1 MPSLIQFRPGPF
13 SVLFALFL
21 FTVLLSG
28 CATKQQTRTTTN
40 RPNVLIIYADDFGYG
55 DVSAYGQGQLQTP
68 NIDQLAET
76 GIRFTN
82 GYATSATCTPSRLA
96 LLTGTY
102 PWRNK
107 DAKILPGDAPLLIDT
122 ASVTLADIF
131 KKQGYS
137 TGVVGKWHLG
147 LGNGNVDW
155 NQAIAKTPNDLGFD
169 YSYIMAATND
179 RVPSVF
185 VENRNVAGLTA
196 SDPLYV
202 SYEKNFPG
210 QPTALTNPEL
220 MTRMKWHHGHNQSV
234 HNGIPRIGFMTGG
247 KSALW
252 EDERMAENFLGK
264 AEAFIDEHLSQK
276 TGQPGVAR
284 PGVARPFFLYYALH
298 QPHVPRVPGA
308 RFAGKSGMG
317 PRGDAILEADWCV
330 GEIMKKLKA
339 AGLAENTLVIFSS
352 DNGPVLNDGYYDEAV
367 EKNGKHTPWGQFRGG
382 KYSLLEA
389 GTRVPFIVSWPN
401 QIKKGVSDAL
411 ICQLDLFTSLATL
424 VGSKAKTADSQNLLT
439 TLLGKS
445 DEPQAAGGR
454 SNLVLEA
461 SGRLAF
467 RSGDWLFIPPYPG
480 KAVNEQVNLETGLS
494 PNPQLYN
501 LRVDPSQRTNLAQQ
515 DPGKLADMQK
525 QMKAIVGSAY
535 QANTPELQLK

>member
-1 MPSLIQFRPGPF
+1 MPLLNQFHRHSFSLLF
-13 SVLFALFL
+13 SIGLT
-21 FTVLLSG
+21 TVVLSG
-28 CATKQQTRTTTN
+28 CATKQQLRTATE
-40 RPNVLIIYADDFGYG
+40 RPNVLIIYADDLGYG

-68 NIDQLAET
+68 NIDQLAAT

-122 ASVTLADIF
+122 VSVTLADVF

-147 LGNGNVDW
+147 LGDGNVDW
-155 NQAIAKTPNDLGFD
+155 NQAIVKTPNDLGFD

-185 VENRNVAGLTA
+185 VENRNVANLTA

-220 MTRMKWHHGHNQSV
+220 MTKMKWHHGHNQSV
-234 HNGIPRIGFMTGG
+234 HNGIPRIGFMKGG

-264 AEAFIDEHLSQK
+264 AKAFIDAHLSQR
-276 TGQPGVAR
+276 TGQPN
-284 PGVARPFFLYYALH
+284 VARPFFLYYALH

-308 RFAGKSGMG
+308 RFAGKSGLG
-317 PRGDAILEADWCV
+317 PRGDAVLEADWCV
-330 GEIMKKLKA
+330 GEIMKKLKT

-401 QIKKGVSDAL
+401 RIKTGVSDAL
-411 ICQLDLFTSLATL
+411 VCQLDLFTSLAAL
-424 VGSKAKTADSQNLLT
+424 VGSNAKTADSQNLLT
-439 TLLGKS
+439 TLLGKAGN
-445 DEPQAAGGR
+445 PQAGGR

-467 RSGDWLFIPPYPG
+467 RSGDWVLIPSYPG
-480 KAVNEQVNLETGLS
+480 KAINEQVNLETGLS
-494 PNPQLYN
+494 QTPQLYN
-501 LRVDPSQRTNLAQQ
+501 LRTDPSERTNLATK

-535 QANTPELQLK
+535 QADTQELQLK